1 MDLLDK
7 LNWRY
12 ATKIFDA
19 TKEVSNE
26 ELNFLKE
33 AIRLSVS
40 SYGLQMYRVLIIEN
54 MEIRKELRKAS
65 WDQAQI
71 TDASHL
77 FIFCNYTVHHG
88 QHVDN
93 YIQRIMDT
101 QDNLD
106 AKGLQ
111 RYGEFIK
118 SDLANKTSQELDS
131 WAEKQTYLALNNLI
145 VACADRQ
152 IDACPMEGFD
162 KQAYNRI
169 LGLDEIGL
177 NASVI
182 APVGYRSSKDETQKR
197 RKVRKSVQELFET
210 I

>member
-1 MDLLDK
+1 MNLLDK

-12 ATKIFDA
+12 ATKVFDP
-19 TKEVSNE
+19 KRKVSDDD
-26 ELNFLKE
+26 LNFLKE

-40 SYGLQMYRVLIIEN
+40 SYGLQMYKVLIIEN
-54 MEIRKELRKAS
+54 PEIRKELRKAS

-77 FIFCNYTVHHG
+77 FVFCNYTVNHD
-88 QHVDN
+88 QHVDD
-93 YIQRIMDT
+93 YIQLIIDT
-101 QDNLD
+101 QETVDT
-106 AKGLQ
+106 KGLKK
-111 RYGEFIK
+111 YGEFIK
-118 SDLANKTSQELDS
+118 SDIANMTSADRKS

-145 VACADRQ
+145 VACADHQ

-169 LGLDEIGL
+169 LGLDELGM

-182 APVGYRSSKDETQKR
+182 APVGYRSTKDETQARK
-197 RKVRKSVQELFET
+197 KVRKPLEQLFELA
-210 I
+210 

>member
-1 MDLLDK
+1 MNLLDK

-12 ATKIFDA
+12 ATKIFDSSR
-19 TKEVSNE
+19 KVSE
-26 ELNFLKE
+26 KDIDFLKE

-40 SYGLQMYRVLIIEN
+40 SYGLQMYKVLIIEN
-54 MEIRKELRKAS
+54 PEIREELRKAS

-77 FIFCNYTVHHG
+77 FIFCNYTANHD
-88 QHVDN
+88 QHVDD
-93 YIQRIMDT
+93 YIQLITDT
-101 QDNLD
+101 HGTVDTKAL
-106 AKGLQ
+106 KK
-111 RYGEFIK
+111 YGEFIK
-118 SDLANKTSQELDS
+118 SDIANKTSVERKN

-169 LGLDEIGL
+169 LGLDEL
-177 NASVI
+177 EMNASVI
-182 APVGYRSSKDETQKR
+182 APVGYRSKEDETQARK
-197 RKVRKSVQELFET
+197 KVRKPMDQLFELA
-210 I
+210 